1 MKKHN
6 GSLMKKGNKD
16 GHRSSS
22 DEVSL
27 AQLANAIRTLSMDAV
42 ERAKSGHPGM
52 PMGMADVATTLYAGF
67 LKFDPSR
74 PDWPDRD
81 RLVLSAGH
89 GSMLL
94 YSLLYLTGYANIDIE
109 QLKNFRQL
117 GSVAAGHPEYSLA
130 AGIETTTGPLGQ
142 GLANAVGMALAE
154 RMMAARYGKNL
165 VDHRTYVIAGDG
177 CLMEGISHEA
187 ASLAGHLQLSK
198 LTVLFDDNGISI
210 DGPTSLTT
218 SDDQPSRFAALGWQ
232 VQQVDGHDNEA
243 IAHALTVATGDSRP
257 SFIAC
262 KTVIGQG
269 APTKRGTA
277 AVHGA
282 PLGREEIE
290 GARKELDW
298 PYPPFEVP
306 LAVISRW
313 RQIGKRGSS
322 ERNNWET
329 RARKSKSW
337 PLFEAALAGDLP
349 IDLAQ
354 TLAAEINEHIE
365 KDKPIATRKA
375 SELVLTMIN
384 ERVDTLVGGSADL
397 TGSNNTKTSGMS
409 IVTRDSFAGNYI
421 HYGVREH
428 AMAAAMNG
436 IALHKGLIPFGGT
449 FLVFSDYA
457 RPAIRL
463 SALMGLRVI
472 YVMTHDSIGLGE
484 DGPTHQPIEHL
495 SSLRAIPNLAV
506 FRPADVAETSE
517 CWMLALNRKT
527 GPSVIALTRQNLPNL
542 REAHKTS
549 NRSAAGAYE
558 IRAADGDCKVSILA
572 SGSEVD
578 LAVKTQA
585 LLERKNIHTRV
596 VSMPCWELLETLS
609 AADLEEVLGGHTL
622 RVGIEAASRLGWDRW
637 LGDDGLFFG
646 MQGFGAS
653 APFQKLY
660 EHFELTAE
668 HISKAIYDKL
678 TC

>member
-1 MKKHN
+1 MKKTSKN
-6 GSLMKKGNKD
+6 RDRWSP
-16 GHRSSS
+16 

-27 AQLANAIRTLSMDAV
+27 PELANAIRALSMDAV

-52 PMGMADVATTLYAGF
+52 PMGMADVATTLYARF
-67 LKFDPSR
+67 LKFDASQPA
-74 PDWPDRD
+74 WPDRD

-94 YSLLYLTGYANIDIE
+94 YSLLYLTGYASIDIK
-109 QLKNFRQL
+109 QLMNFRQL
-117 GSVAAGHPEYSLA
+117 GSAAAGHPEYGLA
-130 AGIETTTGPLGQ
+130 EGIETTTGPLGQ

-210 DGPTSLTT
+210 DGPTNLTT

-232 VQQVDGHDNEA
+232 VQQVNGHDNDA
-243 IAHALTVATGDSRP
+243 IASALSLATRDSRP

-269 APTKRGTA
+269 APSKSGTA
-277 AVHGA
+277 AIHGA
-282 PLGREEIE
+282 PLGKEEIE

-306 LAVISRW
+306 PAVISRW
-313 RQIGKRGSS
+313 RQIGTRGAK
-322 ERNNWET
+322 ERKDWQT
-329 RARKSKSW
+329 RTRNSKTW
-337 PLFEAALAGDLP
+337 PLFETALAGDLP
-349 IDLAQ
+349 VNLAQ
-354 TLAAEINEHIE
+354 TLATGINKHIE
-365 KDKPIATRKA
+365 KNESLATRKA
-375 SELVLTMIN
+375 SELVLEAIN
-384 ERVDTLVGGSADL
+384 NETNALVGGSADL
-397 TGSNNTKTSGMS
+397 TGSNNTKARNMS
-409 IVTRDSFAGNYI
+409 AVTRNNFSANYI

-436 IALHKGLIPFGGT
+436 IALHKGLIPYGGT

-495 SSLRAIPNLAV
+495 SALRAIPNLAV
-506 FRPADVAETSE
+506 FRPADLAETSE
-517 CWMLALNRKT
+517 CWMLALTRKT

-542 REAHKTS
+542 RKAHKNS
-549 NRSAAGAYE
+549 NLSAAGAYE
-558 IRAADGDCKVSILA
+558 IRAAKGECKVSILA
-572 SGSEVD
+572 SGSEVE
-578 LAVKTQA
+578 LAVKTQT
-585 LLERKNIHTRV
+585 LLEREDIHARV
-596 VSMPCWELLETLS
+596 VSMPCWELLESLS
-609 AADLEEVLGGHTL
+609 PAEQEEILGDHTL
-622 RVGIEAASRLGWDRW
+622 RVGIEAASRPGWDRW
-637 LGDDGLFFG
+637 LGSNGLFFG
-646 MQGFGAS
+646 MRGFGAS
-653 APFQKLY
+653 APFQALY
-660 EHFELTAE
+660 EHFKLTAE
-668 HISKAIYDKL
+668 HISKAIYDKI

>member
-1 MKKHN
+1 
-6 GSLMKKGNKD
+6 MKKGNKD

-22 DEVSL
+22 DEISL

-94 YSLLYLTGYANIDIE
+94 YSLLYLTGYASIDIE

-117 GSVAAGHPEYSLA
+117 GSAAAGHPEYGLA

-210 DGPTSLTT
+210 DGPTSLAT

-232 VQQVDGHDNEA
+232 VQEVDGHDNEA
-243 IAHALTVATGDSRP
+243 VTHALTLAAEDSRP
-257 SFIAC
+257 SFVAC

-269 APTKRGTA
+269 APSKGGTA
-277 AVHGA
+277 AVHGS
-282 PLGREEIE
+282 PLGEEEIE
-290 GARKELDW
+290 SARKELDW

-306 LAVISRW
+306 SAVISRW
-313 RQIGKRGSS
+313 RQIGTRGSS
-322 ERNNWET
+322 DRIDWEA
-329 RARKSKSW
+329 RARKSKSR
-337 PLFEAALAGDLP
+337 PLFEAALAGELP
-349 IDLAQ
+349 IGLAQ
-354 TLAAEINEHIE
+354 TLATKINKHIE
-365 KDKPIATRKA
+365 KDEPLATRKA
-375 SELVLTMIN
+375 SELVLKTIN
-384 ERVDTLVGGSADL
+384 AELNTLVGGSADL
-397 TGSNNTKTSGMS
+397 TGSNNTKAGNMS
-409 IVTRDSFAGNYI
+409 VVTRDNFAGNYI

-463 SALMGLRVI
+463 SALMSLRVI

-517 CWMLALNRKT
+517 CWMLALSRKT

-542 REAHKTS
+542 REAHKNA

-558 IRAADGDCKVSILA
+558 IRAAEGECKVSILA

-585 LLERKNIHTRV
+585 LLEHKNIHTRV
-596 VSMPCWELLETLS
+596 VSMPCWELLETLNS
-609 AADLEEVLGGHTL
+609 ADLEDVLGGHGL
-622 RVGIEAASRLGWDRW
+622 RVGIEAASRPGWDRW
-637 LGDDGLFFG
+637 LGSDGLFFG
-646 MQGFGAS
+646 MKGFGAS

-668 HISKAIYDKL
+668 HISKAICDKI